1 MQSAF
6 QRDLGNFVLIQ
17 RTTYKSGRKGG
28 GGGLITSS
36 QTTILRFTSRKT
48 NIYEFKV
55 FKNRGRTKCQQ
66 RFICPIL

>member
-6 QRDLGNFVLIQ
+6 QRDLGNFVPVKERLT
-17 RTTYKSGRKGG
+17 RAGAR
-28 GGGLITSS
+28 GGLITSS